1 MASFTSCAEL
11 NSFMADKSYISGYSF
26 SSADVEVFS
35 KFTLPDKTS
44 CPHAYRWYIHVA
56 ALTGVKCLALL
67 NAASSAAPPVPAAK
81 PAAKEAAPAPKKAA
95 PAPAP
100 APAPAAADDDDDD
113 DWFAEDDDEEEKPK
127 EVNEALEKAKKAAME
142 KLAKKE
148 AKQRS
153 LCALEIKPW
162 STEQDLME
170 LFKKVKKTVVREGLV
185 WSENC
190 ELRPVA
196 FGLKKI
202 ALTAVIN
209 QTISMDEIIEEITED
224 ILPDEVQSMELL
236 SMSLL

>member
-1 MASFTSCAEL
+1 
-11 NSFMADKSYISGYSF
+11 
-26 SSADVEVFS
+26 
-35 KFTLPDKTS
+35 
-44 CPHAYRWYIHVA
+44 
-56 ALTGVKCLALL
+56 
-67 NAASSAAPPVPAAK
+67 
-81 PAAKEAAPAPKKAA
+81 
-95 PAPAP
+95 
-100 APAPAAADDDDDD
+100 
-113 DWFAEDDDEEEKPK
+113 
-127 EVNEALEKAKKAAME
+127 ME

-162 STEQDLME
+162 SEEQDLME
-170 LFKKVKKTVVREGLV
+170 LFKKVKATVVKEGLV

-190 ELRPVA
+190 ELKPVA

-224 ILPDEVQSMELL
+224 TFPDEIQSMELL

>member
-1 MASFTSCAEL
+1 MEL
-11 NSFMADKSYISGYSF
+11 PGGLEADEFGVALSY
-26 SSADVEVFS
+26 
-35 KFTLPDKTS
+35 
-44 CPHAYRWYIHVA
+44 
-56 ALTGVKCLALL
+56 ALL
-67 NAASSAAPPVPAAK
+67 LGGDQPTSKTASVAETKTANAPAPAIKKTAPVPA
-81 PAAKEAAPAPKKAA
+81 PAPAPKLAPTPAPKKAA

-100 APAPAAADDDDDD
+100 APAPAADDDDDD

-209 QTISMDEIIEEITED
+209 QTISMDEIIEDITED
-224 ILPDEVQSMELL
+224 LLADEVQSMELL